1 MRWVNIAG
9 TAVPLTSEG
18 VGSVLPIVDDGV
30 ATVAAGSANTKGT
43 WVEAVASTS
52 ADTSIVWLLPD
63 VGAANGVD
71 SSCLLDIGV
80 GPSGSE
86 TVVAQN
92 LGIGHRSLSNDWIAV
107 PLSIPAGSRIA
118 FRQQSVTAS
127 RSITIRW
134 NATQGIESASTVDTF
149 GADTSGS
156 RGTNAATSGTFYELV
171 AATPRAYRG
180 ILVLPTGAGSL
191 FGSVSIGMSI
201 GVGSAGAE
209 SVIASIDV
217 DITSGE
223 AWTAADMP
231 LANFSAVNI
240 PAGSRLAY
248 RVTGTARA
256 YIDCIVVGV
265 PA

>member
-9 TAVPLTSEG
+9 TAVPLTLEG
-18 VGSVLPIVDDGV
+18 VGSVLPVVDDGV
-30 ATVAAGSANTKGT
+30 ATVTAGSGNTKGA
-43 WVEAVASTS
+43 WAEAVTSTS
-52 ADTSIVWLLPD
+52 GDTSIVWLRPD
-63 VGAANGVD
+63 VGATNGTN
-71 SSCLLDIGV
+71 SACLLDIGV

-92 LGIGHRSLSNDWIAV
+92 LGIGHRSLLNDWIAV

-127 RSITIRW
+127 RSITIKW
-134 NATQGIESASTVDTF
+134 SATQGMESASTVDTF

-156 RGTNAATSGTFYELV
+156 RGTNAATSATFYELV

-180 ILVLPTGAGSL
+180 ILVLPTGVGTVWASA
-191 FGSVSIGMSI
+191 SIGMSI

-217 DITSGE
+217 NMNTGE
-223 AWTAADMP
+223 AWTAEDMP
-231 LANFSAVNI
+231 LANFSAVDI
-240 PAGSRLAY
+240 PAGSRLSY
-248 RVTGTARA
+248 GVTGTARA